1 MMGEIPSPTIVK
13 IEENTR
19 KNLNRIR
26 KSTMNGDRQPGLHV
40 SDIVAFNLCKR
51 KAMFSAC
58 GVPEPAR
65 SQDQLEILAAGN
77 IVHDVFDRTIKE
89 EKSITLS
96 GEKKIEADINIDD
109 RGNQIVL
116 HGEVDSIGK
125 VGKTKFILDWKTW
138 NSYGG
143 GRKQAQV
150 KEDHLLQM
158 SLYALII
165 EESTGERID
174 YGVISYLDFAK
185 RLGKEENHAI
195 KLLTSVQTFKVVRE
209 YYEAIKTLYETQ
221 KLPPVERKTDPKKNP
236 YPIWLCHWASGGCPY
251 VKLCL
256 KDSPK
261 EGEGKIANAEK
272 INIRDAKA
280 RTMMGAYSLVQ
291 ELLVIKKSVEK
302 IAR

>member
-1 MMGEIPSPTIVK
+1 MGELTLTQK

-26 KSTMNGDRQPGLHV
+26 KSTMNGERAPGLHV

-51 KAMFSAC
+51 KAMFAAN
-58 GVPEPAR
+58 GIAEPPH

-89 EKSITLS
+89 EQGITLS
-96 GEKKIEADINIDD
+96 GEKKIKADIKIDEI
-109 RGNQIVL
+109 GNQLTI

-125 VGKTKFILDWKTW
+125 VGDTKFILDWKTW

-143 GRKQAQV
+143 GRKQDQV

-185 RLGKEENHAI
+185 RLGKEENHAV
-195 KLLTSVQTFKVVRE
+195 KLLSSIQAFKVVKE
-209 YYEAIKTLYETQ
+209 YYEAIEALYSTK
-221 KLPPVERKTDPKKNP
+221 KLPPIERKTDPKKNP

-256 KDSPK
+256 KDSPN
-261 EGEGKIANAEK
+261 EGEGKIAK
-272 INIRDAKA
+272 IDELAFDPLQGVN
-280 RTMMGAYSLVQ
+280 TMMGAYSLLQ
-291 ELLVIKKSVEK
+291 ALKKLKSEDK
-302 IAR
+302 KKDAK